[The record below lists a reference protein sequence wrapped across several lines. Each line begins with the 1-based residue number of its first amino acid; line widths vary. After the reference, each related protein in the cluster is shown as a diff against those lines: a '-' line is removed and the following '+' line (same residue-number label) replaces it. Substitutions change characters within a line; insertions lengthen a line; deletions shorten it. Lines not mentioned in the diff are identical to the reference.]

1 MAGPVPFARAWA
13 WQQQLQGRLLDDPL
27 GADAV
32 LLLEHEPCYTLG
44 RGASEAFLRFSPDN
58 PPAPLFRIRLQ
69 ATAELKQSLEHSNKA
84 IENVTKASAEAVA
97 KAEAKAA
104 GLTAVRQPTFM
115 SCFAL
120 QPPLNT

>member
-1 MAGPVPFARAWA
+1 MLHV
-13 WQQQLQGRLLDDPL
+13 
-27 GADAV
+27 
-32 LLLEHEPCYTLG
+32 
-44 RGASEAFLRFSPDN
+44 AFCCIRHGFRQHAAA
-58 PPAPLFRIRLQ
+58 PAPLFRIRLQ

-104 GLTAVRQPTFM
+104 AVRQPTFM